1 MDGPVPAVL
10 CDVSSNPGRAFVVV
24 LCLLGGDF
32 FWNFILV
39 AIIAHGSCS
48 NRGAGIH
55 R

>member
-1 MDGPVPAVL
+1 MDPYLQCSVMFL
-10 CDVSSNPGRAFVVV
+10 SSNPGRAFVVV